1 MDISSRE
8 KEIYKVTLVGS
19 VVNVLLT
26 AIKFLAGIFGKSS
39 AMIADAVHSLSD
51 LVTDFIVIIFVRLS
65 SKPEDSD
72 HTYGHGKYE
81 TFASLIVGVML
92 AIVGIGIFYESVV
105 KIIAVI
111 HGEELPGPNYWA
123 LGAAILSIVSKE
135 VLYRYT
141 VKSSRKLDSPAL
153 EANAWHHRSDAL
165 TSLATLAG
173 IAGAMWFGRKGR
185 ILDPLAAAIVSA
197 FIVQASWSMMKPS
210 IGQLLDKA
218 VPDNILKQ
226 IEALIIAVPGVDSFH
241 HLRTRYIGNKM
252 SIEMHIK
259 MDGDMK
265 LREAHDVATTVE
277 QRLREFFGKG
287 IYINIHMEPTGKRI

>member
-81 TFASLIVGVML
+81 TFASLMVGVML

-265 LREAHDVATTVE
+265 LREAHDVATAVE